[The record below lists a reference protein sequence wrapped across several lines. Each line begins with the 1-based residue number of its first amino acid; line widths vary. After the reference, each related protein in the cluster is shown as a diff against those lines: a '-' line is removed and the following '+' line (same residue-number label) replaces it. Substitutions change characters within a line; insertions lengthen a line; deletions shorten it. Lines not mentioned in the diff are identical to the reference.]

1 MSSVNKRDVF
11 NIFFRY
17 FIIII
22 VGLFGVKLIYTIFTP
37 LTVYPVYWI
46 LKIFYPSIV
55 LDKITIF
62 LEGYSIKLVEACI
75 AGAAYYLLLIL
86 NLATPMHFINR
97 LKTLKFTFLTFLL
110 LNIIRIVVF
119 VVIFISGYDYFDL
132 AHKAVWYFGSTILV
146 VVIWFFSISL
156 FKIKAI
162 PAYTDF
168 KSMLSYSKQIRK

>member
-1 MSSVNKRDVF
+1 MRKKDRKEIS
-11 NIFFRY
+11 NIFLRY
-17 FIIII
+17 FIIIF
-22 VGLFGVKLIYTIFTP
+22 VGLFSIKMIYTIFTP

-46 LKIFYPSIV
+46 LKIFYPSLV
-55 LDKITIF
+55 LDKITLI
-62 LEGYSIKLVEACI
+62 LNNYSIRLVEACI

-146 VVIWFFSISL
+146 VVIWFFSIYL